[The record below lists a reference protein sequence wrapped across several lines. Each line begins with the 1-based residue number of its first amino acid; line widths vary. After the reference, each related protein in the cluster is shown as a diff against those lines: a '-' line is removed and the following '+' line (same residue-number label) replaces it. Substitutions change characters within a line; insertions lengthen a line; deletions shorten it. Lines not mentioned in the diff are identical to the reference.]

1 VDQEVDGSTPSG
13 CIFNHIQGLNMAR
26 RAQARLPRGFRDIFS
41 DDYKLR
47 REMLDKIQAIY
58 ESYGFEPL
66 ETPAVEFVETLGKF
80 LPESD
85 QPDEGIFA
93 FQVDQ
98 MWHAL
103 RYDLTA
109 PLSRIMAMNKD
120 IPLPFRRYQV
130 GPVWRLEKPGPGR
143 YREFYQFDIDTVGS
157 ALMACDAEIC
167 MVLADSIEAL
177 GFGRDEY
184 VIKVSNRKILDGLI
198 DSIMKKSGSDRSKKQ
213 ITEWFKARHN
223 NVKDNKIE
231 ITPELE
237 HEHKLDI
244 MRTIDKLDRI
254 DIEGITQLL
263 QKGRRDDTGDFKS
276 GCFLTEDQIAPII
289 SFLKLDCS
297 SRAKYLEGIGKLELS
312 EIGREGL
319 KELRDIDEFL
329 SGAGYDENRIVF
341 DTRIVRGLSYYTGPV
356 YEIFLTIETT
366 DGKGKPVQFGSVG
379 GGGRYD
385 DLVMRFTGQK
395 MPATGASIGVDRL
408 LLAYKNKVQGMPK
421 TAAQVL
427 VTVMDRPRLADYQQM
442 AAELRQAGIITELYL
457 GKKNIGAQ
465 TKYADQRGIHVVII
479 AGEDEFKAGEVTLKD
494 LKLGAELAGDITNR
508 DEWRKGQPA
517 QMQVKRTELV
527 AAVNGILEKY
537 RQ

>member
-1 VDQEVDGSTPSG
+1 
-13 CIFNHIQGLNMAR
+13 LNMAKL
-26 RAQARLPRGFRDIFS
+26 AQARLPRGFRDIFS

-47 REMLDKIQAIY
+47 REMIDKIRAIY

-85 QPDEGIFA
+85 QPDQGIFA

-103 RYDLTA
+103 RYEFTA
-109 PLSRIMAMNKD
+109 SLSRIMAMYND
-120 IPLPFRRYQV
+120 IPRPFRRYQV

-143 YREFYQFDIDTVGS
+143 FREFYQFDVDTVGS
-157 ALMACDAEIC
+157 PLMACDAEIC

-177 GFGRDEY
+177 GFNRDEY

-198 DSIMKKSGSDRSKKQ
+198 DIIMGKSGSDQSKKQ
-213 ITEWFKARHN
+213 VTEWFKARHN

-231 ITPELE
+231 VTPELE

-254 DIEGITQLL
+254 GIEGITQLL

-276 GCFLTEDQIAPII
+276 GCFLTDDQITPII
-289 SFLKLDCS
+289 AFLKLDCS
-297 SRAKYLEGIGKLELS
+297 SRAKYLEGVAKLELA

-319 KELRDIDEFL
+319 DELREINVFL

-341 DTRIVRGLSYYTGPV
+341 DTQIVRGLSYYTGPV
-356 YEIFLTIETT
+356 YEIFLKIETT
-366 DGKGKPVQFGSVG
+366 DDQGKPVQFGSVG

-385 DLVMRFTGQK
+385 NLVMRFTGQK

-408 LLAYKNKVQGMPK
+408 LLAYKNKVQDTPK
-421 TAAQVL
+421 TATQVL
-427 VTVMDRPRLADYQQM
+427 VTVMDRPRLAEYQQM
-442 AAELRQAGIITELYL
+442 ANELRQAGIPTELFL
-457 GKKNIGAQ
+457 GKKGIGAQ
-465 TKYADQRGIHVVII
+465 TKYADQRGIPIAVI
-479 AGEDEFKAGEVTLKD
+479 AGEDEFTAGVVTLKD
-494 LKLGAELAGDITNR
+494 LKLGAELASDITDR
-508 DEWRKGQPA
+508 DDWRKGQPA
-517 QMQVKRTELV
+517 QIQVKRSELIP
-527 AAVNGILEKY
+527 AVKGILERNRKHSK
-537 RQ
+537 